1 MGLLLLAVELATEC
15 QMPNLIKQKT
25 PAEIENGSAV
35 NDVFI
40 QYFSDMLQGKISIED
55 GVVSL
60 GKEWRNQGGDE
71 ILKEVSEVFK
81 TEK

>member
-1 MGLLLLAVELATEC
+1 M
-15 QMPNLIKQKT
+15 
-25 PAEIENGSAV
+25 

>member
-1 MGLLLLAVELATEC
+1 MPDAKLNQTEDSGGDR
-15 QMPNLIKQKT
+15 
-25 PAEIENGSAV
+25 ERSAV